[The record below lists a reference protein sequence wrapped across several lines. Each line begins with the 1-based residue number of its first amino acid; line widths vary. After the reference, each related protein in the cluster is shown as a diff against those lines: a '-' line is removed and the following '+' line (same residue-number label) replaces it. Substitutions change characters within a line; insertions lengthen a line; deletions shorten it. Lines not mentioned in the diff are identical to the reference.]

1 MAKRKAKKKNPSP
14 PSHQPPPPAIEVPP
28 LANIPIPPVV
38 TAPPYLSI
46 LGKGPLAPIGVEPP
60 SPHPSSAESSCAE
73 DSEDG
78 ESSSYADSSSSGE
91 ASDSELMSAPPSPL
105 LQLELGPMQIP
116 VQGLSPPTSAP
127 NPVDNAALGSVQP
140 TDPMLA
146 EVDVAAGG
154 WEQVRKKHHSNKH
167 SRKKLS
173 RATTD
178 VSAGLVSWQKKVSQL
193 QI

>member
-1 MAKRKAKKKNPSP
+1 
-14 PSHQPPPPAIEVPP
+14 
-28 LANIPIPPVV
+28 
-38 TAPPYLSI
+38 
-46 LGKGPLAPIGVEPP
+46 
-60 SPHPSSAESSCAE
+60 
-73 DSEDG
+73 
-78 ESSSYADSSSSGE
+78 
-91 ASDSELMSAPPSPL
+91 MSAPPSPL

-127 NPVDNAALGSVQP
+127 NPAPKDGGAHFSGTIAAIAAKNGGSEASKESVVAHASQVDNAALGSVQP

-167 SRKKLS
+167 SHKKLS

-178 VSAGLVSWQKKVSQL
+178 VSAGLVSWQKK
-193 QI
+193 